1 MLNDQSS
8 GEISEATPSSTTK
21 GGQQASEERLLL
33 WTNSPSSRETST
45 RCNSRRDRRNS
56 HHHPRAQILVLSEQP
71 IINPRKSRPMCN
83 VGRVLGWWNFVL
95 TSGEVMIELLVPT
108 RTFRNSHTDHL
119 FDRRRTNTCDSFSG
133 TLNQVKKS
141 TWWEPNFAEFT
152 HCSHFLRS
160 CLICIFRINTMQ
172 LSQDV
177 SSIYSVPSF
186 RYRNKTLFL
195 RI

>member
-1 MLNDQSS
+1 MLKDQSS
-8 GEISEATPSSTTK
+8 GENLRSNTNLDHQARSTSFGRTAVIVN
-21 GGQQASEERLLL
+21 QQSIVE
-33 WTNSPSSRETST
+33 RETST
-45 RCNSRRDRRNS
+45 RCNSRKGRRNS
-56 HHHPRAQILVLSEQP
+56 HHHPRAQIPVLSEQP

-95 TSGEVMIELLVPT
+95 TSGEVMIESLVPT
-108 RTFRNSHTDHL
+108 KTFRKSHTDHL

-186 RYRNKTLFL
+186 RLS
-195 RI
+195 